1 MTQQEA
7 LAMKNRITQLES
19 ENQRLQQQVSYLQ
32 KHLFGRKTEKTS
44 VIFDGQINLFN
55 EAEQEAKKKPVEPDL
70 QTIREHRRKKTVG
83 QREKLLE
90 NLPIHVK
97 EKEYEKFRKV
107 YQKRDKV
114 KMYLAHGYKK
124 RHCYDS
130 ETMETQEYKMGE
142 HDGVLLI
149 YELPDTVKEKKT
161 EAEAYAAVWDIMMEL
176 HP

>member
-19 ENQRLQQQVSYLQ
+19 ENQRLQQQVSYLR

-44 VIFDGQINLFN
+44 VIFDGQINLFD

-90 NLPIHVK
+90 DRGP
-97 EKEYEKFRKV
+97 
-107 YQKRDKV
+107 
-114 KMYLAHGYKK
+114 AG
-124 RHCYDS
+124 
-130 ETMETQEYKMGE
+130 
-142 HDGVLLI
+142 
-149 YELPDTVKEKKT
+149 
-161 EAEAYAAVWDIMMEL
+161 
-176 HP
+176 